1 MSVNAP
7 AAEHHIELAHHFADL
22 EQQKA
27 TLILGMWAF
36 LITELMIFG
45 GLFTA
50 YTVYRYIYPVAFE
63 EASGR
68 LSWVIGGINT
78 VVLITSSFTMV
89 MGVYGAQVGNRR
101 LLVGNLVAT
110 LCLGLAFLCLKGGE
124 YVLDYHEYLT
134 PFDSR
139 FDPEEWHGWK
149 KYEKEDPQHSG
160 QVSELTALASQ
171 EAKTRAQ
178 IQEQLREET
187 KSRYFGQVK
196 LFLTMYYI
204 MTGLHA
210 LHMIAGL
217 SVLSVVIRRAAHG
230 RYTPEYHPGVE
241 MMGLYWHFVDLVWI
255 FLLPLL
261 YLSGAHPPG

>member
-1 MSVNAP
+1 MSLEAP
-7 AAEHHIELAHHFADL
+7 AIDRPIEPEHHFADL
-22 EQQKA
+22 RQQSD

-36 LITELMIFG
+36 LVTELMIFG

-68 LSWVIGGINT
+68 LSWIIGSINT

-89 MGVYGAQVGNRR
+89 MAVYGAQVGNRR
-101 LLVGNLVAT
+101 VLVGC
-110 LCLGLAFLCLKGGE
+110 LCVTALLGLSFLGIKCGE
-124 YVLDYHEYLT
+124 YYLDFTERLVPVKGY
-134 PFDSR
+134 

-149 KYEKEDPQHSG
+149 KSPKLDPEGRG
-160 QVSELTALASQ
+160 QVSEDVALASEEVPGPAQ
-171 EAKTRAQ
+171 RAAA
-178 IQEQLREET
+178 LREQV
-187 KSRYFGQVK
+187 KAQYMGQVK

-217 SVLSVVIRRAAHG
+217 SVLSVVIMRARRG
-230 RYTPEYHPGVE
+230 RYTPAYHPGVD
-241 MMGLYWHFVDLVWI
+241 MMGLYWHFVDIIWI

-261 YLSGAHPPG
+261 YLSGAHHVG